1 MVIECKASHV
11 TLDEIANIQMV
22 DYADKLLC
30 SYAVLTNGYTTFV
43 YEYDT
48 ENDKYIRLAGL
59 PKYENMMCNKYDIL
73 EEATFLERTPYEKLE
88 EMLAEYVGLDIGSST
103 PISKKILILNI
114 WEYTTDNGEDFKQC
128 LNKFICRGIGIIYET
143 AKTQLNRKTKRWLT
157 V

>member
-1 MVIECKASHV
+1 MDAYYYSA
-11 TLDEIANIQMV
+11 LDLATIISSQNLCCQEESRMIDMIWEGEN
-22 DYADKLLC
+22 KLLD
-30 SYAVLTNGYTTFV
+30 SKYQ
-43 YEYDT
+43 
-48 ENDKYIRLAGL
+48 NDKKRF
-59 PKYENMMCNKYDIL
+59 IL

-103 PISKKILILNI
+103 TISKKILILNI